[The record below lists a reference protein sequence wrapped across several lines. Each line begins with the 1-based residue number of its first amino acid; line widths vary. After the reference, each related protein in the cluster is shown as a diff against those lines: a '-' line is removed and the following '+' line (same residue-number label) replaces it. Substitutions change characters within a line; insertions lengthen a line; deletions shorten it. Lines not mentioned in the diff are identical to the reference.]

1 MYTDRLFTKDMIS
14 WQCTIVKF
22 RNEMIGLAI
31 RDKISEDD
39 NDGDEVFMIYDT
51 ESKSFI
57 GSKRLCCYDDDLR
70 NNLSTSGIYNYIE
83 AVGNNQDT
91 NKVKLNDTSWDVI
104 NVAAYPYALD
114 AFQVL
119 TSGKKPHWIYK
130 INL

>member
-1 MYTDRLFTKDMIS
+1 MHTDKLFTKNMIS

-22 RNEMIGLAI
+22 RNEMLGLAI

-39 NDGDEVFMIYDT
+39 NDGDEVFMIYDV

-70 NNLSTSGIYNYIE
+70 NNLSTSGIFGYID

-104 NVAAYPYALD
+104 NVVVYPYALD

-119 TSGKKPHWIYK
+119 TSGEKLYWLYK
-130 INL
+130 IN